1 MDLYKSRDNIYK
13 TIDLRSAQLP
23 AEMTCMLDVIGVTPS
38 SGPGMEGMRA
48 SPALGGPTVA
58 CSRLPGRASVAP
70 LGPEEVYFSE
80 ELLRQTL
87 GRCRAC
93 SGPRPPADRGAT
105 AADGT
110 PGVPE
115 EHRRSL
121 ERAIYAD
128 AVVNRR
134 QVSPLSTFFSSSSS
148 SNPRQISSRG
158 LSIPPPHESSLAGE
172 KLYEKTDEGRT
183 NQIAAKTDYRSHVT
197 TEEEEEEAQ
206 LKKL

>member
-38 SGPGMEGMRA
+38 GPGMEGMRA
-48 SPALGGPTVA
+48 SPALGGPMVA

-93 SGPRPPADRGAT
+93 SGPRPADRGT
-105 AADGT
+105 PAADGT
-110 PGVPE
+110 SGVPE

-148 SNPRQISSRG
+148 NLRQISSRG
-158 LSIPPPHESSLAGE
+158 LSIPPSHESSFAGE

-197 TEEEEEEAQ
+197 TEEAQ